1 MARQDIAPD
10 EALDVLREFFERAQK
25 AQAAIDNILAAHS
38 GEVFRRRPRR
48 KVLSKPQRVL
58 SRPQKVVGKPV
69 GMKDVL
75 KALVIE
81 PLDAGRIAETLG
93 DNSPEQR
100 QKVSTHLSRAK
111 RQGWVKHRKG
121 RKGNAG
127 KWTLTT
133 QGDAYL
139 NA

>member
-38 GEVFRRRPRR
+38 GEVFRRRPRH
-48 KVLSKPQRVL
+48 KVLSKPKRD
-58 SRPQKVVGKPV
+58 SVGKTV

-93 DNSPEQR
+93 DTSPEQR